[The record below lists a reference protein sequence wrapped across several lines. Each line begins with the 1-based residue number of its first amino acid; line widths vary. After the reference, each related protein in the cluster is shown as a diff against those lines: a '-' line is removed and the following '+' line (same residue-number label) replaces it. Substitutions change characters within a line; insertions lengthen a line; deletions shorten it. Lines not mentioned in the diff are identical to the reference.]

1 LELKTWNLKLETGNR
16 EQGTGN
22 REQGTGNREQGTE
35 EPLWEIGTRNM
46 VGLYGLQPLRLSGLI
61 QFMKIAIDIRALQDK
76 IHSGV
81 QEYLLNLLEELLKID
96 RKNQYVFFSIGR
108 KALKHRNIQA
118 LIKEHSNA
126 NRKHLYFSN
135 KALTICW
142 RFFNWPNL
150 NKILKNPDIIF
161 APNLN
166 ILPKNI
172 LSKTIITFHDLSFKR
187 FPEFFSLKS
196 RLWHKFI
203 GIGLLAKKCRAII
216 AVSSPTKEDVKKFYG
231 ILDKKIKIIPLGKR
245 EELKIIISR
254 AKNNDNKTLD
264 IIKRKYRLS
273 DKFILYLG
281 TLEPR
286 KNIIGIIRA
295 YNLLR
300 KNNKFNAYKLVLA
313 GSRGWLFKKIFKE
326 ARESPYTQD
335 IIFTGPILRNDRI
348 YLYNL
353 ASLFIYPSFLEG
365 FGLPPL
371 EAMACGLPIITSN
384 RSSLPS
390 VVADAAITIDPY
402 RIGDIAWAIEE
413 ILGDKNLYREL
424 KKRSIARA
432 EKFSWRE
439 TAKKTL
445 DVFKKLR

>member
-1 LELKTWNLKLETGNR
+1 
-16 EQGTGN
+16 
-22 REQGTGNREQGTE
+22 
-35 EPLWEIGTRNM
+35 
-46 VGLYGLQPLRLSGLI
+46 
-61 QFMKIAIDIRALQDK
+61 MKIAIDIRALQDK
-76 IHSGV
+76 RHSGV

-96 RKNQYVFFSIGR
+96 KKNQYIFFSTGQKILEN
-108 KALKHRNIQA
+108 KDIQV
-118 LIKEHSNA
+118 LIKKYSNVSK
-126 NRKHLYFSN
+126 KHLLFSN
-135 KALTICW
+135 KILTICW

-150 NKILKNPDIIF
+150 NKILENPDVIF

-196 RLWHKFI
+196 RLWHKYI
-203 GIGLLAKKCRAII
+203 RPIMLAKESKSII
-216 AVSSPTKEDVKKFYG
+216 AVSNSTKDDIKEFYK
-231 ILDKKIKIIPLGKR
+231 IKDKKIFVIPLGKEENLRMTKHNKKIRIVR
-245 EELKIIISR
+245 E
-254 AKNNDNKTLD
+254 
-264 IIKRKYRLS
+264 KYGLP

-286 KNIIGIIRA
+286 KNIVGIIRA

-300 KNNKFNAYKLVLA
+300 RNNKFNEYKLVLA
-313 GSRGWLFKKIFKE
+313 GSKGWLFAKIFRE
-326 ARESPYTQD
+326 AKKSPYTQD
-335 IIFTGPILRNDRI
+335 IIFTGPILRNNRI

-353 ASLFIYPSFLEG
+353 ASIFLYPSFLEG

-390 VVADAAITIDPY
+390 VVADAAIMVDPY
-402 RIGDIAWAIEE
+402 RIGDITWAIEE

-424 KKRSIARA
+424 KKRGLARA
-432 EKFSWRE
+432 EKFNWRE

-445 DVFKKLR
+445 DVFKELR